1 MKAYRLTAWPDLGP
15 QHRRTAYRRLLSD
28 MSQRPL
34 SLGELCA
41 RSGLPRQEVRS
52 FLVNLTERGLLIT
65 HDAPRAGW
73 PLSLRPLRDWWR
85 RSLLLSPRRAGRA

>member
-28 MSQRPL
+28 MSQRHL
-34 SLGELCA
+34 SLAELCA
-41 RSGLPRQEVRS
+41 RSGLQRHEVRS
-52 FLVNLTERGLLIT
+52 FLGTLAERGLLIT
-65 HDAPRAGW
+65 RDAPRIGW

-85 RSLLLSPRRAGRA
+85 RSMLLSPRRAGRA